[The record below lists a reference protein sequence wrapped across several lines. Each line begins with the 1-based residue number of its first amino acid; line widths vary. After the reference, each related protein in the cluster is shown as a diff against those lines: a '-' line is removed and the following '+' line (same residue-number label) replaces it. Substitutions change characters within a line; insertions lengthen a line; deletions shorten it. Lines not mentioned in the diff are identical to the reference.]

1 MRNIYTNLIRNENTF
16 TEGFVNLLDNS
27 KELRINFAALINKKF
42 EGADFKETDFQGTGQ
57 TQFYTKTN
65 DSQKSDEIP
74 DIVFKAEDKTVII
87 EVKIN
92 QGVALQNSQK
102 ELYYESFD
110 KLGGENRYF
119 IFLIPKGY
127 KHVNFINLIGKG
139 ENKSAGNIKYSKI
152 DWEEI
157 VENCLYQALECS
169 TVSDIEKFIIK
180 PYYDI
185 LKKQL
190 SIINI
195 RFDEKKEVDAM
206 NDQNTI
212 AVFVKLTKLIERIN
226 QEYATC
232 HISYKESSIEL
243 YIKSNKHQQGYDLG
257 FLINHES
264 ETESNFNIVVWDN
277 ELANKHNFLD
287 QKKDGGKGKKGNP
300 RHIYPVKVDLLDKN
314 KDAGDQII
322 KLFNDIIADRA
333 KL

>member
-27 KELRINFAALINKKF
+27 KELRINFAALINEKF
-42 EGADFKETDFQGTGQ
+42 KDAGFTENDFLGTAQ

-74 DIVFKAEDKTVII
+74 DIVFKAKDKTVII

-127 KHVNFINLIGKG
+127 KHENFIKIIGKG

-157 VENCLYQALECS
+157 VENCLCQALECS

-185 LKKQL
+185 LEKQL

-195 RFDEKKEVDAM
+195 RFNGEDIDAM
-206 NDQNTI
+206 KDQNTI

-264 ETESNFNIVVWDN
+264 ESASNLNIVVWDN
-277 ELANKHNFLD
+277 ELANKHNFLG

-300 RHIYPVKVDLLDKN
+300 RHIYPVNIELLNDN
-314 KDAGDQII
+314 EDAGNQII
-322 KLFNDIIADRA
+322 DLFNDIIADRA